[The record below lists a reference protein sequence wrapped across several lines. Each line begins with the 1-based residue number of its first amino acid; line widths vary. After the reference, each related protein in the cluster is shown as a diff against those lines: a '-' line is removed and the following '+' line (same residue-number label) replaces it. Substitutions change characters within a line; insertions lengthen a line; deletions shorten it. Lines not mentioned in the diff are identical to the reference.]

1 MRFTLCELNI
11 CCIFAMKSNFKNM
24 KDVLNP
30 FFTSNYVSKEYFCNR
45 EYELEYLLRNVENNT
60 NTTLISSRRL
70 GKTGLIFRFFELLHD
85 EKYIETV
92 YIDVYSSRNID
103 DFINLLADGILRKFS
118 EKTNIGRQFLKL
130 LKGFRAVFTYDDIS
144 GTPQVQFNYQTTN
157 DKEYTLQKLLQFLDQ
172 QPSPVVVAI
181 DEFQQIAEY
190 PEKNVEALL
199 RTQIQQLQSVQFIFS
214 GSKKHTLV
222 EIFSNVKRPFYSS
235 TQFLT
240 LKKIDK
246 EKYRNFIRS
255 NFEKGKRT
263 IDEDAIDYILNWTN
277 TYTYYTQFLCNRAY
291 SHKKVTLET
300 VKMDCA
306 TILNEQE
313 SVFLQYRKLLT
324 VKQWD
329 LLVALAKEERLN
341 QFYTKDFLTKYKL
354 GSSSTIKRLVDAL
367 LEKEMILEESS
378 TSETSYCVYDVFL
391 MRWLQK
397 TYP

>member
-1 MRFTLCELNI
+1 
-11 CCIFAMKSNFKNM
+11 
-24 KDVLNP
+24 
-30 FFTSNYVSKEYFCNR
+30 
-45 EYELEYLLRNVENNT
+45 
-60 NTTLISSRRL
+60 L

-255 NFEKGKRT
+255 NFEK
-263 IDEDAIDYILNWTN
+263 ENAP
-277 TYTYYTQFLCNRAY
+277 
-291 SHKKVTLET
+291 S
-300 VKMDCA
+300 M
-306 TILNEQE
+306 
-313 SVFLQYRKLLT
+313 
-324 VKQWD
+324 
-329 LLVALAKEERLN
+329 
-341 QFYTKDFLTKYKL
+341 
-354 GSSSTIKRLVDAL
+354 
-367 LEKEMILEESS
+367 
-378 TSETSYCVYDVFL
+378 
-391 MRWLQK
+391 K
-397 TYP
+397 TPSIIF